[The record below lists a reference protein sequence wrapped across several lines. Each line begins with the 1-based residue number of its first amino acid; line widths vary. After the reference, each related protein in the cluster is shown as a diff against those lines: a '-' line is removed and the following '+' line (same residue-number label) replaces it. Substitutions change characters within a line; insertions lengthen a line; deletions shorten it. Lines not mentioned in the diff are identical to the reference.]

1 MRMNTH
7 TKPKTLAERVR
18 ASEARSIEAGAVR
31 MPGGLLPADAAQAL
45 DALLKAGYAQSKTAV
60 IARALIEASKN
71 HKS

>member
-1 MRMNTH
+1 MRMTKN
-7 TKPKTLAERVR
+7 TKPQTLAERVR

-45 DALLKAGYAQSKTAV
+45 AKLLETGYAQSKTAV

-71 HKS
+71 HPS